1 MIITVKNAKVYSQGE
16 FISANV
22 VVKDGAIVS
31 IGEAVEGEVIDAHG
45 KLCVAGYIDIHTH
58 GGWGKDCME
67 ADIEAIDVISRYHLY
82 TGTTSFV
89 PTTMTASAE
98 DIDRAVENIRKYSAK
113 YARILG
119 VHLEGPYLAQKS
131 AGAHPPHLLI
141 PPSKDSSF
149 VWDNIDLIKRIT
161 LAPNL
166 DGASQFCREATAK
179 GIQVSMGH
187 DESIDD
193 EIYACVESGANS
205 VTHMYNCT
213 SRPSRRVTPK
223 KHLGLTEVGLIDERI
238 VAEVIADD
246 RHVPNALFKMIYKLK
261 GAKGICLVS
270 DSLSIAGMKE
280 GKDYYLGSGA
290 SAQKI
295 RIDDGVAILP
305 ELNTY
310 AGSVTPVGKMV
321 ANLNGIGIPL
331 EDCIDMCTKT
341 PAKLLGRDDIGD
353 IAVGK
358 RGDINILNDDLSV
371 FATIIDGVL
380 VDREALK
387 DNINAQ

>member
-1 MIITVKNAKVYSQGE
+1 MTVTLTKARVYTQGK
-16 FISANV
+16 FVSANV
-22 VVKDGAIVS
+22 VIKDGVIVKV
-31 IGEAVEGEVIDAHG
+31 GDEVEGERIDAQG

-67 ADIEAIDVISRYHLY
+67 ASEEAIDTISRYHLY

-89 PTTMTASAE
+89 PTTMTASPK
-98 DIDRAVENIRKYSAK
+98 DIDKAVDNIRGYDSK

-119 VHLEGPYLAQKS
+119 VHLEGPYLAAKS
-131 AGAHPPHLLI
+131 AGAHPPKLLI

-149 VWDNIDLIKRIT
+149 VWNNIDIVKRVTI
-161 LAPNL
+161 APNL
-166 DGASQFCREATAK
+166 DGAAQFSKEATAK
-179 GIQVSMGH
+179 GIQISMGH
-187 DESIDD
+187 DDSIDD
-193 EIYACVESGANS
+193 EIYACIEGGANS

-223 KHLGLTEVGLIDERI
+223 KHLGLTEVGLIDER
-238 VAEVIADD
+238 VVDEVIADD

-270 DSLSIAGMKE
+270 DSLSIAGMAE
-280 GKDYYLGSGA
+280 GKDYYLGSGE

-321 ANLNGIGIPL
+321 ANLYGIGIPL
-331 EDCIDMCTKT
+331 GDCIDMCTKT
-341 PAKLLGRDDIGD
+341 PAKLMGRGDIGD

-358 RGDINILNDDLSV
+358 RGDINILNDDLSI
-371 FATIIDGVL
+371 FATLMGGEL
-380 VDREALK
+380 VDKDALK
-387 DNINAQ
+387 RGV